1 MLHRSSAPKQVFSGE
16 LLQARMVKVYIVTD
30 LEGVAGVA
38 HPSQVQPGNAFYE
51 EARRLLTGEVNAAVA
66 GALRGGATEVVVNDG
81 HGGGLNL
88 VLEELH
94 EEAKVVVGAPRPF
107 SLGGLSS
114 DFGCVFLIGYHSRA
128 GAEKGVLSHT
138 MSSESVY
145 RVTLNGVE
153 IGEIGVIA
161 ALAGYFG
168 VPVTLVTGDAAAVEE
183 ARRLLGEVKYVITK
197 WGLGR
202 QFALSLSPR
211 KARRL
216 IECAAEE
223 AVRMAASAKPFRAEP
238 PYELIVEYTRAE
250 YADARE
256 HLPGVERLGERAVRV
271 KDHDLI
277 QVFKLVGFC

>member
-1 MLHRSSAPKQVFSGE
+1 
-16 LLQARMVKVYIVTD
+16 MVKVYIVTD
-30 LEGVAGVA
+30 LEGVAGVV
-38 HPSQVQPGNAFYE
+38 HSSQVQPGSPFYE

-94 EEAKVVVGAPRPF
+94 EEAKVVLGAPRPF
-107 SLGGLSS
+107 SLGGLSG

-128 GAEKGVLSHT
+128 GAERGVLSHT

-153 IGEIGVIA
+153 VGEIGIVA

-183 ARRLLGEVKYVITK
+183 ARRLLGDVKCVVTK

-202 QFALSLSPR
+202 QFALSLSPK

-216 IECAAEE
+216 IERAAEE
-223 AVRMAASAKPFRAEP
+223 AVRAAASAKPFKVEP
-238 PYELIVEYTRAE
+238 PYELVVEYTRAE
-250 YADARE
+250 YADSKE
-256 HLPGVERLGERAVRV
+256 HLPGVERVGERTVKVRGR
-271 KDHDLI
+271 DLI